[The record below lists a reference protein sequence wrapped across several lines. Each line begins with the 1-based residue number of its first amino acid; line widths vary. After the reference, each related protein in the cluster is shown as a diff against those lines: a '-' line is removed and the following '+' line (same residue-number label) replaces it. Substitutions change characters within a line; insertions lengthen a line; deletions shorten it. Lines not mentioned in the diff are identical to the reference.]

1 MTLEHVPGTDHT
13 KSGGPVGA
21 LADLPASFPSWAR
34 QLAELYFSG
43 TTSAFVL
50 HGNTYDF
57 VRSPGRDKDEFVGL
71 AEFLAEQLF
80 GRWSLVLHYDLGRGL
95 RAFGVSWFNLFQFP
109 DLVGKDEHLYHLMH
123 DTHHLLFKVLVAVA
137 LLHAAG
143 ALKHHFIDRNNV
155 LRRMLPFSRI
165 E

>member
-1 MTLEHVPGTDHT
+1 
-13 KSGGPVGA
+13 
-21 LADLPASFPSWAR
+21 
-34 QLAELYFSG
+34 
-43 TTSAFVL
+43 
-50 HGNTYDF
+50 
-57 VRSPGRDKDEFVGL
+57 
-71 AEFLAEQLF
+71 
-80 GRWSLVLHYDLGRGL
+80 
-95 RAFGVSWFNLFQFP
+95 
-109 DLVGKDEHLYHLMH
+109 MH